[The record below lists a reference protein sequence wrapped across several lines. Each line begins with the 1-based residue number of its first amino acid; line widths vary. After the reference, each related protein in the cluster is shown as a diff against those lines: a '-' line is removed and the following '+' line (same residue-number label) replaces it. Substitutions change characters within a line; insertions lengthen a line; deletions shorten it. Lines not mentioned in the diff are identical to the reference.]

1 LSAQTESPARSF
13 LPAYLRAAL
22 PMVRRN
28 AILDLWGSIAYG
40 VFFGAALQFIPVV
53 LRNQGASAEMLALY
67 TSQTYLGSI
76 LTSFSI
82 VLMRRRRTKSF
93 AVACW
98 YAARSIFLF
107 IGLVENVPW
116 LVMLTAIFWF
126 LEAFPSPAYTR
137 IVQVIYPEA
146 IRGKILSL
154 VRLGMTITVVAIT
167 PLAGWALD
175 QWGYQVLFPLAGLAG
190 ILATV
195 FFNRIEV
202 NEGPLPPRQTKTLA
216 GLIEI
221 LRTNRPFALHLLS
234 FTVYGVGALLGFA
247 LYPVVQVDR
256 LQLSYTQIG
265 LLGLAQ
271 SICWVLGFLYW
282 GGAVD
287 RRGGLWVMRINL
299 LIAVCVP
306 LSYMW
311 ATNIWMLLPAFIAQG
326 IISAGVDLG
335 LINTSISLAEPDKV
349 VEYAAVQATI
359 IGLRGAIT
367 PFIGAG
373 LARMGVEDTYIFAAG
388 SLIILLSW
396 WITGR
401 IHVKPNPAG
410 AALRYRW
417 PLRFRFPRF

>member
-1 LSAQTESPARSF
+1 MSAHNPSPARSF
-13 LPAYLRAAL
+13 LPAYLRSAEPL
-22 PMVRRN
+22 VRRN
-28 AILDLWGSIAYG
+28 ALLDLWGAIAYG

-53 LRNQGASAEMLALY
+53 LRNLGASTEMLALY
-67 TSQTYLGSI
+67 TSLTYLGSI

-107 IGLVENVPW
+107 VGLVQQIPW
-116 LVMLTAIFWF
+116 LVLLIGLFWF

-137 IVQVIYPEA
+137 IVQVIYPEE
-146 IRGKILSL
+146 IRGKILAL
-154 VRLGMTITVVAIT
+154 ARLGMTIAVVAIT

-175 QWGYQVLFPLAGLAG
+175 IWGHQILFPLAGLMG
-190 ILATV
+190 ILSTV

-202 NEGPLPPRQTKTLA
+202 NEGPLPPRQTKTMA
-216 GLIEI
+216 GLLAIV
-221 LRTNRPFALHLLS
+221 RTNRPFALHLLS
-234 FTVYGVGALLGFA
+234 FTVYGLGALLGFA

-256 LQLSYTQIG
+256 LHLSYTQIG

-271 SICWVLGFLYW
+271 SIFWLLGFLYW

-287 RRGGLWVMRINL
+287 KRGGLWVMRINL

-349 VEYAAVQATI
+349 VEYAAVQATV

-367 PFIGAG
+367 PFIGAW
-373 LARMGVEDTYIFAAG
+373 LLRLGVEDTVIFAVG

-401 IHVKPNPAG
+401 IHMKPNPAG

>member
-1 LSAQTESPARSF
+1 MSAHNPSPARSL
-13 LPAYLRAAL
+13 LPAYLRAAEE
-22 PMVRRN
+22 PVRRN
-28 AILDLWGSIAYG
+28 AVLDLWGAVAYG
-40 VFFGAALQFIPVV
+40 FFFGAALQFIPVV
-53 LRNQGASAEMLALY
+53 LRNLGASTEMLALY

-98 YAARSIFLF
+98 YAARAIFLF
-107 IGLVENVPW
+107 VGLVRDVPW
-116 LVMLTAIFWF
+116 LVLLTAVFWF

-154 VRLGMTITVVAIT
+154 VRLGMTVAVVAIT

-175 QWGYQVLFPLAGLAG
+175 TWGYQILFPLAGLMG

-202 NEGPLPPRQTKTLA
+202 NEGPLPPRQTKTFA
-216 GLIEI
+216 GLFAI
-221 LRTNRPFALHLLS
+221 LRTNRPFAMHLLS
-234 FTVYGVGALLGFA
+234 FTVYGLGALLGFA

-256 LQLSYTQIG
+256 LGLSYTQIG

-271 SICWVLGFLYW
+271 SVFWLLGFLYW

-287 RRGGLWVMRINL
+287 RRGGLWVMRVNL
-299 LIAVCVP
+299 LIAFLVP
-306 LSYMW
+306 FSYIW
-311 ATNIWMLLPAFIAQG
+311 ATSGWMLLPAFIAQG

-335 LINTSISLAEPDKV
+335 LINTSIQLAEPDKV
-349 VEYAAVQATI
+349 AEYAAVQATT
-359 IGLRGAIT
+359 IGLRGALA
-367 PFIGAG
+367 PFIGAW
-373 LARMGVEDTYIFAAG
+373 LYNSGVSDTAIFAVG
-388 SLIILLSW
+388 SLLILLSW
-396 WITGR
+396 WITSR
-401 IHVKPNPAG
+401 IQVQPTPAG

>member
-1 LSAQTESPARSF
+1 MPAF
-13 LPAYLRAAL
+13 LRAAL
-22 PMVRRN
+22 PIVRRN
-28 AILDLWGSIAYG
+28 AIRDLWGSIAYG
-40 VFFGAALQFIPVV
+40 IFFGAALQFIPVV

-98 YAARSIFLF
+98 YAARAIFLF

-116 LVMLTAIFWF
+116 LVTLTAIFWF

-175 QWGYQVLFPLAGLAG
+175 IWGYRVLFPLAGLAG
-190 ILATV
+190 IMATV

-202 NEGPLPPRQTKTLA
+202 DEGPLPPRQTKTLA
-216 GLIEI
+216 GLVEI

-234 FTVYGVGALLGFA
+234 FTVYGFGALLGFA

-271 SICWVLGFLYW
+271 SIFWVLGFLYW

-287 RRGGLWVMRINL
+287 RRGGLWVMRVNL

-401 IHVKPNPAG
+401 IHMKPNPAG

>member
-1 LSAQTESPARSF
+1 MSAHNGSPARSF
-13 LPAYLRAAL
+13 LPAYLAAAAPL
-22 PMVRRN
+22 VRSN
-28 AILDLWGSIAYG
+28 AQLDLWGAIAFG
-40 VFFGAALQFIPVV
+40 LFFGAALQFIPVV
-53 LRNQGASAEMLALY
+53 LRNMGASTEMLALY

-98 YAARSIFLF
+98 YAARAIFLF
-107 IGLVENVPW
+107 VGLVNRVPW
-116 LVMLTAIFWF
+116 LVLIFGIFWF

-137 IVQVIYPEA
+137 IVQVIYPDE
-146 IRGKILSL
+146 IRGKILAL
-154 VRLGMTITVVAIT
+154 TRLGMTVAVVAIT
-167 PLAGWALD
+167 PFAGWALD
-175 QWGYQVLFPLAGLAG
+175 EWGYRILFPLAGLMG
-190 ILATV
+190 ILSTV

-202 NEGPLPPRQTKTLA
+202 NEGPLPPRQTKTFA
-216 GLIEI
+216 GLIAI
-221 LRTNRPFALHLLS
+221 VRTNRPFALHLLS
-234 FTVYGVGALLGFA
+234 FTVYGLGALLGFA

-256 LQLSYTQIG
+256 LHLSYTQIG

-271 SICWVLGFLYW
+271 SVFWLLGCLYW

-287 RRGGLWVMRINL
+287 KRGGLWVMRINL
-299 LIAVCVP
+299 LIAFFVP
-306 LSYMW
+306 FSYIW
-311 ATNIWMLLPAFIAQG
+311 ATNGWMLLPAFIAQG

-367 PFIGAG
+367 PFIGAW
-373 LARMGVEDTYIFAAG
+373 LYRVGVPEAVIFAVG
-388 SLIILLSW
+388 SLLILVSW

-401 IHVKPNPAG
+401 IRLHPTPEG

>member
-1 LSAQTESPARSF
+1 MSAHTESSARSF
-13 LPAYLRAAL
+13 LPAYLRAA
-22 PMVRRN
+22 PPTVRRN
-28 AILDLWGSIAYG
+28 AVLDLWGAVAFG
-40 VFFGAALQFIPVV
+40 LFFGAALQFIPVV
-53 LRNQGASAEMLALY
+53 LRNLGASTEMLALY

-98 YAARSIFLF
+98 YAARAIFLF
-107 IGLVENVPW
+107 VGLVKQVPW
-116 LVMLTAIFWF
+116 LVLLTGIFWF

-137 IVQVIYPEA
+137 IVQVIYPEE

-154 VRLGMTITVVAIT
+154 VRLGMTVAIVAIT

-175 QWGYQVLFPLAGLAG
+175 AWGYRILFPLAGLMG
-190 ILATV
+190 IVSTL

-202 NEGPLPPRQTKTLA
+202 NEGPLPPRQTKTFA
-216 GLIEI
+216 GLLAIVY
-221 LRTNRPFALHLLS
+221 TNRPFVLHLLS
-234 FTVYGVGALLGFA
+234 FTVYGLGALLGFA

-256 LQLSYTQIG
+256 LHLSYTQIG

-271 SICWVLGFLYW
+271 SLFWLLGFLYW

-287 RRGGLWVMRINL
+287 KRGGLWVMRINL
-299 LIAVCVP
+299 LIAFFVP
-306 LSYMW
+306 FSYIW
-311 ATNIWMLLPAFIAQG
+311 ATNGWMLLPAFIAQG

-335 LINTSISLAEPDKV
+335 LINTSIQLAEPEKV
-349 VEYAAVQATI
+349 AEYAAVQATV

-367 PFIGAG
+367 PFIGVW
-373 LARMGVEDTYIFAAG
+373 LLRLGVPDTAIFAAG
-388 SLIILLSW
+388 SLLILISW
-396 WITGR
+396 WITGLIR
-401 IHVKPNPAG
+401 VRPTPAG

>member
-1 LSAQTESPARSF
+1 MSAHNQSPARSF
-13 LPAYLRAAL
+13 LPAYLRNAAPL
-22 PMVRRN
+22 VRRN
-28 AILDLWGSIAYG
+28 ALLDLWGAMAYG

-53 LRNQGASAEMLALY
+53 LRNLGASTEMLALY

-107 IGLVENVPW
+107 VGLVQDVPW
-116 LVMLTAIFWF
+116 LVLLTALFWF

-137 IVQVIYPEA
+137 IVQVIYPPE
-146 IRGKILSL
+146 IRGKIMSL
-154 VRLGMTITVVAIT
+154 IRLGMTVTVVAIT
-167 PLAGWALD
+167 PFAGWALD
-175 QWGYQVLFPLAGLAG
+175 EWGYRILFPLAALMA
-190 ILATV
+190 ILSTV

-202 NEGPLPPRQTKTLA
+202 NEGPLPPRQTKTFA
-216 GLIEI
+216 GLIAI

-234 FTVYGVGALLGFA
+234 FTVYGLGALLGFA

-256 LQLSYTQIG
+256 LHLSYTEIG

-271 SICWVLGFLYW
+271 SAFWLLGFLYW

-287 RRGGLWVMRINL
+287 KRGGLWVMRVNL
-299 LIAVCVP
+299 LIAFFVP
-306 LSYMW
+306 FSYIW
-311 ATNIWMLLPAFIAQG
+311 ATNGWMLLPAFIAQG

-349 VEYAAVQATI
+349 VEYAAVQATV
-359 IGLRGAIT
+359 IGVRGAIT
-367 PFIGAG
+367 PFIGAW
-373 LARMGVEDTYIFAAG
+373 LYRLGVEDTIIFAAG
-388 SLIILLSW
+388 SLLILVSW

-401 IHVKPNPAG
+401 IRVRPTPEG

>member
-1 LSAQTESPARSF
+1 M
-13 LPAYLRAAL
+13 PAYLRTAL
-22 PMVRRN
+22 PIVRRN

-40 VFFGAALQFIPVV
+40 IFFGAALQFIPVV

-82 VLMRRRRTKSF
+82 ILMRRRRTKSF

-98 YAARSIFLF
+98 YAARAIFLF
-107 IGLVENVPW
+107 IGLVKEVPW
-116 LVMLTAIFWF
+116 LVLLTALFWF

-146 IRGKILSL
+146 IRGKILSM

-202 NEGPLPPRQTKTLA
+202 NEGSLPPRQTKTLA

-234 FTVYGVGALLGFA
+234 FTVYGFGALLGFA

-271 SICWVLGFLYW
+271 SIFWVLGFLYW

-373 LARMGVEDTYIFAAG
+373 LARLGVEDTYIFATG
-388 SLIILLSW
+388 SVIILLSW

-401 IHVKPNPAG
+401 IHVRPNPAG

>member
-1 LSAQTESPARSF
+1 MSTHNESSARSF

-22 PMVRRN
+22 PGVRRN
-28 AILDLWGSIAYG
+28 ALLDLWGAVAYG
-40 VFFGAALQFIPVV
+40 FFFGAALQFIPVV
-53 LRNQGASAEMLALY
+53 LRNLGASTEMLALY

-98 YAARSIFLF
+98 YAARAIFLF
-107 IGLVENVPW
+107 VGLVKQVPW
-116 LVMLTAIFWF
+116 LVLLTALFWF

-146 IRGKILSL
+146 IRGKILAL
-154 VRLGMTITVVAIT
+154 TRLGMTVAVVAIT

-175 QWGYQVLFPLAGLAG
+175 EWGYRILFPLAGLMG
-190 ILATV
+190 ILSTV

-216 GLIEI
+216 GLLAIV
-221 LRTNRPFALHLLS
+221 RTNRPFALHLLS
-234 FTVYGVGALLGFA
+234 FTVYGLGALLGYA

-256 LQLSYTQIG
+256 LHLSYTQIG

-271 SICWVLGFLYW
+271 SAFWLLGFLYW

-287 RRGGLWVMRINL
+287 KRGGLWVMRVNL
-299 LIAVCVP
+299 LIAFFVP
-306 LSYMW
+306 FSYIW
-311 ATNIWMLLPAFIAQG
+311 ATNGWMLLPAFIAQG

-349 VEYAAVQATI
+349 VEYAAVQATV
-359 IGLRGAIT
+359 IGLRGLIT
-367 PFIGAG
+367 PFIGAW
-373 LARMGVEDTYIFAAG
+373 LYRVDVPEAVIFAIG
-388 SLIILLSW
+388 SLLILVSW
-396 WITGR
+396 WITGLIR
-401 IHVKPNPAG
+401 VHPTPAG